1 LSEPLSLFHMKE
13 LWLVRHGETPWNAE
27 GRFQGHFDIN
37 LSPEGLHQAFR
48 VAERLSACRQGFD
61 GLYSSDLQRAMR
73 TAKPIAEALHLTPVY
88 DPRLREIYAGELQGL
103 LRSEM
108 ETLYPAFHEAILRD
122 PWNTKRPGGESM
134 ADLAA
139 RVQHFLDDLPD
150 GRFILVTHGGVIRA
164 ALKIVLKLDNGAWRK
179 FQIQNTSITRLLYPE
194 GTALS
199 VGDVGHLEAWAEG
212 LTDEATLS

>member
-1 LSEPLSLFHMKE
+1 MRE

-27 GRFQGHFDIN
+27 GRFQGHYDIG
-37 LSPEGLHQAFR
+37 LSPHGLHQAYR
-48 VAERLSACRQGFD
+48 VAERLAASRYAFN
-61 GLYSSDLQRAMR
+61 GLYSSDLGRALL
-73 TAKPIAEALHLTPVY
+73 TARPIAEALGLTPIP
-88 DPRLREIYAGELQGL
+88 DPRIREIHAGELQGL

-108 ETLYPAFHEAILRD
+108 EARYPEFHRAIQQD

-139 RVQHFLDDLPD
+139 RVQSFLDDLPE
-150 GRFILVTHGGVIRA
+150 GRFIVVTHGGVIRA
-164 ALKIVLKLDNGAWRK
+164 ALKIVLNLDNGTWGK

-194 GTALS
+194 GRALS

-212 LTDEATLS
+212 LADEVVLSQ

>member
-1 LSEPLSLFHMKE
+1 MKE

-27 GRFQGHFDIN
+27 GRFQGHCDVN
-37 LSPEGLHQAFR
+37 LSPQGLHQAYR
-48 VAERLSACRQGFD
+48 VAERLAACRQNFD
-61 GLYSSDLQRAMR
+61 GLYSSDLQRAVL
-73 TAKPIAEALHLTPVY
+73 TAKPIAGALHLTPSY

-108 ETLYPAFHEAILRD
+108 PALYPEFHQAIQRD
-122 PWNTKRPGGESM
+122 PWNTPRPGGESM
-134 ADLAA
+134 ADLAK
-139 RVQHFLDDLPD
+139 RVQEFLEELPQ
-150 GRFILVTHGGVIRA
+150 GRFIVVTHGGVVRA
-164 ALKIVLKLDNGAWRK
+164 LLKIVLELENGAWRR

-194 GTALS
+194 GMALS